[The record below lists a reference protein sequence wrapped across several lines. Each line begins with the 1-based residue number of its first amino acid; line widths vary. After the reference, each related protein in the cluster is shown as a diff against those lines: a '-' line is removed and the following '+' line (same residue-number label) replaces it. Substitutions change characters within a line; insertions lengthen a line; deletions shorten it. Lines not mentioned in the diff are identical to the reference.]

1 MKVIKKTYLFRLYP
15 SKNQETTIV
24 KTIGCARFVYNYFL
38 SRRTEHYEKTGQTLG
53 YTKCS
58 GELTQ
63 LKQSKEHLWLNEA
76 DKFALQNSLRDL
88 AVAFE
93 NFFRERQKGNTDQG
107 YPKFHSKRDH
117 KQSYRTNFTNN
128 NIEVDME
135 GCCIKLPKLGL
146 VTFRKN
152 RKQTEF
158 PSKIINATIRKT
170 PSGKYFASVLCLV
183 EVAELPTSDNKIGCD
198 LGLNQ
203 FLVPSQGEPVENPR
217 YYRKT
222 EKQLAIAQRK
232 LSRMKKGSKN
242 YGKQKIKVAK
252 LHERIFN
259 QRHDFL
265 HKESTRLINEN
276 QIICLED
283 LQVKNIIKN
292 PRLAKSIQDAG
303 WGKFKELLLYKASWY
318 GRTVVLIDKFYPST
332 KRCNYCGISNP
343 MLTLS
348 DREWQC
354 SACEAIHD
362 RDRNAASNILQEGL
376 RVLVA

>member
-1 MKVIKKTYLFRLYP
+1 MEIIRKAYVFRLYP
-15 SKNQETTIV
+15 TEGQSALIT
-24 KTIGCARFVYNYFL
+24 KTIGCARFIYNYFL
-38 SRRTEHYEKTGQTLG
+38 SRRKEHYDATGKTLKYSQCNL
-53 YTKCS
+53 
-58 GELTQ
+58 ELTQ
-63 LKQSKEHLWLNEA
+63 LKRLKEHLWLNEA

-93 NFFRERQKGNTDQG
+93 NFFRERQKRNTKQG

-135 GCCIKLPKLGL
+135 GCCIKLPKLGW
-146 VTFRKN
+146 VSFRKN
-152 RKQTEF
+152 RKQTDF
-158 PSKIINATIRKT
+158 PKTIINVTIRKT
-170 PSGKYFASVLCLV
+170 PSGKYFASVLCLT
-183 EVAELPTSDNKIGCD
+183 EVAELPVSANDIGCD
-198 LGLNQ
+198 LGLTQ
-203 FLVPSQGEPVENPR
+203 FLIPSQGEPIENPR

-222 EKQLAIAQRK
+222 EKQLAYAQHK
-232 LSRMKKGSKN
+232 LSRKKKGSKN

-252 LHERIFN
+252 LHERIAN
-259 QRHDFL
+259 QRKDFL
-265 HKESTRLINEN
+265 HKESTRLVNEN

-283 LQVKNIIKN
+283 LQVKNMVRN

-303 WGKFKELLLYKASWY
+303 WSEFKRMLLYKAGWY

-332 KRCNYCGISNP
+332 KRCNCCGEVNP

-354 SACEAIHD
+354 PACETIHD
-362 RDRNAASNILQEGL
+362 RDRNAARNILQEGL
-376 RVLVA
+376 RLLAA